1 MFISKLPRTMFVRC
15 IMAALIPLCGMRGL
29 QSCIGEAGHFHLE
42 VAHSHD
48 DHCDG
53 HPDPCGPPDGL
64 QCEHS
69 DDHFHIGLTIDDP
82 ANHST
87 TGVTVKKGEPR
98 VLATLPPAP
107 ATSSVAE
114 VSLRPSEIPR
124 TCNSSSSY
132 NYVLSTIILR
142 I

>member
-53 HPDPCGPPDGL
+53 HPDPCDSPDGL

-69 DDHFHIGLTIDDP
+69 DDHLHVGLTIDDP

-107 ATSSVAE
+107 TASSVAE
-114 VSLRPSEIPR
+114 ALLRPREIPR
-124 TCNSSSSY
+124 SCNSSSPGNS
-132 NYVLSTIILR
+132 VLSTIVLR
-142 I
+142 L

>member
-1 MFISKLPRTMFVRC
+1 MV
-15 IMAALIPLCGMRGL
+15 ALIPLCGMRGL

-53 HPDPCGPPDGL
+53 HPASCDSPDGL

-69 DDHFHIGLTIDDP
+69 DDHFHVGLAIDDP
-82 ANHST
+82 AKHSPVC
-87 TGVTVKKGEPR
+87 VTVKKGEPR
-98 VLATLPPAP
+98 VLAILPPAP

-114 VSLRPSEIPR
+114 ASLRPREIFR
-124 TCNSSSSY
+124 YCNSA
-132 NYVLSTIILR
+132 LSTIVLR
-142 I
+142 L

>member
-1 MFISKLPRTMFVRC
+1 MIRLLMTGLLLVS
-15 IMAALIPLCGMRGL
+15 GMRGL
-29 QSCIGEAGHFHLE
+29 QACVGEAGHFHLE

-53 HPDPCGPPDGL
+53 HPDPCDSPDGL

-69 DDHFHIGLTIDDP
+69 DDHLHVGLTIDDP

-98 VLATLPPAP
+98 VLATLPPVP
-107 ATSSVAE
+107 ATSLVAE
-114 VSLRPSEIPR
+114 ASLRPREISR
-124 TCNSSSSY
+124 SCNSSSSC
-132 NYVLSTIILR
+132 NSVLSTIVLR
-142 I
+142 L